1 MKTLDRYLIRECLP
15 PFFLALGLFTF
26 LLQVKPMLERAQ
38 DLLAKGV
45 PIPTVGF
52 LLLTLLPQALGVTIP
67 MAFLAGLLM
76 GLGRLSGD
84 REIVALLACGAS
96 PVRLLRPIL
105 LFALVCGA
113 ADMYV
118 LVHLV
123 PNANQRF
130 LVETYKLV
138 AQRSEADIK
147 PGLFYEGF
155 PGKVLYVRDSRSDGG
170 WTDVLLADTS
180 QPGRPI
186 VTLADRGYLQLD
198 PEHRQVAIVLP
209 GDSVRYLPGEEDGVY
224 DTSHAKDFRVQIPA
238 ASVFGTPDIGRGLAE
253 MSIAELRKAEA
264 AKRAAG
270 ISPHPEIMQRHQM
283 FSFPVACPVF
293 ALLGLALGV
302 HTRKDGKLG
311 GFALGIGVL
320 FAYYGFFALFQN
332 LTKGGHFPAEWARW
346 VPDIVLGMAGIGAL
360 YWRTRSVGGEVTL
373 AWPNWLRLPRH
384 QTDPT
389 GATAGLPR
397 TVLVI
402 RLPEFNFPRP
412 RLLDLYVGRRYVN
425 VVLLAFV
432 GLLGLYYIGTF
443 IDKSERLFKGQADGW
458 MLAQYFYYSTPQF
471 IAYVVPMATLVAA
484 LATIGGLTRT
494 GELVVMRACGVS
506 LYRIAAPVLLLSLMW
521 SGGLFVLGD
530 RVLARANHHADV
542 LEDEIRGLP
551 PHTTNTIENE
561 NWFADGGR
569 IYYYRAYDPAQ
580 RTLHGLSVFTI
591 AESPYRLASHTF
603 ANRAT
608 YSRGRW
614 QGQRGWTQQFAA
626 SGVTRDAFGVR
637 PLTLVPPDKLSS
649 VRNQGTDLMT
659 FGELRQHIARLAA
672 SGFSLADSRVT
683 LQERVA
689 FPLVAVVMTLLGI
702 PFGVTTGRRGA
713 LYGVGLAII
722 LGAAYWLV
730 NSFFIA
736 IGQAALMPAVLAA
749 WAANLLFLAVAA
761 YMTLTV
767 RT

>member
-15 PFFLALGLFTF
+15 PFLLALGLFTF

-52 LLLTLLPQALGVTIP
+52 LLVTLLPQALGVTIP

-105 LFALVCGA
+105 LFALICGA

-118 LVHLV
+118 LVRLV
-123 PNANQRF
+123 PDANQRF
-130 LVETYKLV
+130 LVETYKLMTQSIDV
-138 AQRSEADIK
+138 K

-155 PGKVLYVRDSRSDGG
+155 PGKVLYVRSDRPDGG
-170 WTDVLLADTS
+170 WSDVLLADTS

-186 VTLADRGYLQLD
+186 VTTADRGYLELD
-198 PEHRQVAIVLP
+198 PVHRLASIVLP

-224 DTSHAKDFRVQIPA
+224 DTSHARDFRVQISA
-238 ASVFGTPDIGRGLAE
+238 QELFGSPDIGRGLAE
-253 MSIAELRKAEA
+253 MSISELRKAEA
-264 AKRAAG
+264 KKRAAG

-346 VPDIVLGMAGIGAL
+346 VPDIVLGLAGIAAL
-360 YWRTRSVGGEVTL
+360 YWRTRSVGGEITM
-373 AWPNWLRLPRH
+373 AWPAWLRLPRRRGLAAAGT
-384 QTDPT
+384 TD
-389 GATAGLPR
+389 APR

-402 RLPEFNFPRP
+402 RLPEFNLPRP
-412 RLLDLYVGRRYVN
+412 RLLDFYVGRRYVT

-443 IDKSERLFKGQADGW
+443 IDKSERLFKGQADAW
-458 MLAQYFYYSTPQF
+458 MLVQYFYYSTPQF

-506 LYRIAAPVLLLSLMW
+506 LYRIAAPVLLLSLVW
-521 SGGLFVLGD
+521 SGALFVLGD

-551 PHTTNTIENE
+551 PHTTNTLENE
-561 NWFADGGR
+561 NWFADAGR
-569 IYYYRAYDPAQ
+569 IYYYRAYDTAA
-580 RTLHGLSVFTI
+580 RTIHGLSVFTI

-608 YSRGRW
+608 YRGRAW
-614 QGQRGWTQQFAA
+614 RAERGWTQQFSA
-626 SGVTRDAFGVR
+626 SGVTRDAFATR
-637 PLTLVPPDKLSS
+637 PLVLVPPTQLAG
-649 VRNQGTDLMT
+649 VRNQATDLMT
-659 FGELRQHIARLAA
+659 FGELRQHIARIAA

-689 FPLVAVVMTLLGI
+689 FPLVAVVMTLLGV

-736 IGQAALMPAVLAA
+736 VGQAALMPAILAA
-749 WAANLLFLAVAA
+749 WAANLLFLALAA